1 MWASMSTIDCDMRVE
16 LQNQRFVFRDFNIDY
31 DRPFCLVFIKSLQ
44 AILLTSQVAI
54 SITSSST

>member
-1 MWASMSTIDCDMRVE
+1 MSTIDCDMRVE
-16 LQNQRFVFRDFNIDY
+16 LQNQRFVLRDFNIDY

-44 AILLTSQVAI
+44 AILVTSQVAI